1 MKGSLMIDRRQL
13 LSAAAAVGATSTF
26 ALPAQGAV
34 SGAVASLPARGNVLI
49 RNAYVITMVPGA
61 PDLSDGDVLV
71 ENGAIAD
78 VGAGLSAP
86 GATVIDGAGFI
97 VMPGLVDTHWHMWTT
112 LLRNMSGTRPEH
124 GYFPTTTAVGNVYTP
139 RDMYYGTLL
148 SAAEALFS
156 GITTV
161 HDWCH
166 NIITPQHAEEDIRAL
181 QETGIRARFCYGP
194 ARRMPLTEAINT
206 ADLERFHGEWASFS
220 NEGLLTLG
228 LGWRGVQAALRQPD
242 GKFELRPLPEAV
254 YRKEHDA
261 ASRFGIPISVHV
273 NSTTNDRNHVLAIH
287 KAGLLVKDLQII
299 HGIFTSP
306 DEMKLM
312 AAAGAVVSVSPYSEL
327 RIGFGVTKILE
338 YLENGVTLGLSV
350 DTTPLTGNC
359 DMFGIMKVVQN
370 IENGRAE
377 NEFKLQPR
385 RVVELATIEG
395 ARSLGLADRIGSIA
409 KGKRADLIMVN
420 ARDINMGP
428 FTDPYHMLVD
438 SAQPWNVDTVMVDGR
453 IVKRGSRLTAIDTAT
468 LMTEATRV
476 SREVRDRA
484 KWW

>member
-1 MKGSLMIDRRQL
+1 MRNRLSIDRRQFVGG
-13 LSAAAAVGATSTF
+13 AAALGVSAFAV
-26 ALPAQGAV
+26 PAGSAV
-34 SGAVASLPARGNVLI
+34 SPSIGNLPGRGYVVI
-49 RNAYVITMVPGA
+49 RNAYVMSMAPGA
-61 PDLSDGDVLV
+61 ADLANGDVRV
-71 ENGAIAD
+71 ENGEIAE
-78 VGAGLSAP
+78 VGTALAAP
-86 GATVIDGAGFI
+86 GAQVIDGEGFI
-97 VMPGLVDTHWHMWTT
+97 LMPGLVDTHWHMWTT
-112 LLRNMSGTRPEH
+112 LLRNMSGNMPEH

-166 NIITPQHAEEDIRAL
+166 NIITPQHAEEDLRAL
-181 QETGIRARFCYGP
+181 QETGIRGRFCYGP
-194 ARRMPLTEAINT
+194 ARRMPFTEAIDVD
-206 ADLERFHGEWASFS
+206 DLARFARDWKSFS

-228 LGWRGVQAALRQPD
+228 LGWRGVQASFLKPD
-242 GKFELRPLPEAV
+242 GGRELRPLPEAV

-261 ASRFGIPISVHV
+261 ARSLGLPISVHL
-273 NSTTNDRNHVLAIH
+273 NSTVNDRGHVLALQ
-287 KAGLLVKDLQII
+287 KQGLLVKDLQII
-299 HGIFTSP
+299 HGIFSTAE
-306 DEMKLM
+306 EMKAL

-338 YLENGVTLGLSV
+338 YLDNGVTLGLSV

-359 DMFGIMKVVQN
+359 DMFGIMKIVQN

-377 NEFKLQPR
+377 NEFKLPAR

-395 ARSLGLADRIGSIA
+395 ARSLGLADRIGSLA

-438 SAQPWNVDTVMVDGR
+438 SAQAWNVDTVMVDGR
-453 IVKRGSRLTAIDTAT
+453 ILKRNGKLTAIDTSV
-468 LMTEATRV
+468 LMTEASKA

>member
-1 MKGSLMIDRRQL
+1 MTRSLMVDRRRL
-13 LSAAAAVGATSTF
+13 LAAAAATAGAF
-26 ALPAQGAV
+26 ILPAQGAV
-34 SGAVASLPARGNVLI
+34 SGSIASLPARGPVVF

-61 PDLSDGDVLV
+61 PDLLDGDVLV

-78 VGAGLSAP
+78 VGTGLSAA
-86 GATVIDGAGFI
+86 GATVIDSAGFI
-97 VMPGLVDTHWHMWTT
+97 LMPGLVDTHWHMWTT
-112 LLRNMSGTRPEH
+112 LLRNMAGNTPEH
-124 GYFPTTTAVGNVYTP
+124 GYFPTTTAIGNVYTP

-166 NIITPQHAEEDIRAL
+166 NIVTPQHAEEDIRAL

-194 ARRMPLTEAINT
+194 ARRTPLTEAINT
-206 ADLERFHGEWASFS
+206 DDVARFHHEWQSFS

-228 LGWRGVQAALRQPD
+228 LGWRGVQAAFRLPD
-242 GKFELRPLPEAV
+242 NTFETRPLPETV

-261 ASRFGIPISVHV
+261 AMTLGIPISAHL
-273 NSTTNDRNHVLAIH
+273 NSTTNDRNHLLAIH
-287 KAGLLVKDLQII
+287 KLGLLVKDLQII
-299 HGIFTSP
+299 HGIFTSLE
-306 DEMKLM
+306 EMKLM

-327 RIGFGVTKILE
+327 RIGYGITKIRDYLDSGVTA
-338 YLENGVTLGLSV
+338 GLSI

-359 DMFGIMKVVQN
+359 DMFGIMKMVQN

-377 NEFKLQPR
+377 SEFRMPAR

-409 KGKRADLIMVN
+409 KGKRADLILVN
-420 ARDINMGP
+420 TRDINMGP
-428 FTDPYHMLVD
+428 FTDPYYMLID

-453 IVKRGSRLTAIDTAT
+453 ILKRGGKLSAIDTAL
-468 LMTEATRV
+468 LMAEATKA
-476 SREVRDRA
+476 SRDVRDRA

>member
-1 MKGSLMIDRRQL
+1 MKGLPMVDRRQL
-13 LSAAAAVGATSTF
+13 LSAAAAVSASGAF
-26 ALPAQGAV
+26 ALPAPGAA
-34 SGAVASLPARGNVLI
+34 SGAVASLPARDNVLI
-49 RNAYVITMVPGA
+49 RNAYVITMTGA
-61 PDLSDGDVLV
+61 PDLPGGDVLV

-78 VGAGLSAP
+78 VGTGLSAP
-86 GATVIDGAGFI
+86 GATVIDGTGFI
-97 VMPGLVDTHWHMWTT
+97 LMPGLVDTHWHMWTT
-112 LLRNMSGTRPEH
+112 LLRNMSGNTPEH
-124 GYFPTTTAVGNVYTP
+124 GYFPTTTAIGNVYTP

-148 SAAEALFS
+148 SAAEAVFS

-181 QETGIRARFCYGP
+181 QEAGIRARFCYGP

-206 ADLERFHGEWASFS
+206 DDVERFHREWASFS

-228 LGWRGVQAALRQPD
+228 LGWRGVQAPFRLPD
-242 GKFELRPLPEAV
+242 GTFELRPLAETV
-254 YRKEHDA
+254 YRKEHEA
-261 ASRFGIPISVHV
+261 AMKLGIPISVHL
-273 NSTTNDRNHVLAIH
+273 NSTTNDRNHLLAID
-287 KAGLLVKDLQII
+287 KLGLLVKDLQII

-306 DEMKLM
+306 EEMKLM
-312 AAAGAVVSVSPYSEL
+312 AAKGAVVSVSPYSEL

-338 YLENGVTLGLSV
+338 YLDHGVTLGLSV

-359 DMFGIMKVVQN
+359 DMFGIMKIVQN

-377 NEFKLQPR
+377 NEFKLPAR

-409 KGKRADLIMVN
+409 TGKRADLIMVSS
-420 ARDINMGP
+420 RDINMGP
-428 FTDPYHMLVD
+428 FTDPYYMLVD
-438 SAQPWNVDTVMVDGR
+438 SAQAWNVDTVMVDGR
-453 IVKRGSRLTAIDTAT
+453 ILKRSGKLVAIDTAT
-468 LMTEATRV
+468 LMTEATKA

>member
-1 MKGSLMIDRRQL
+1 MNGSLMVDRRQL
-13 LSAAAAVGATSTF
+13 LGAAAVVGATGAL

-49 RNAYVITMVPGA
+49 RNAYVITMAPGVA
-61 PDLSDGDVLV
+61 DMPEGDVLV

-78 VGAGLSAP
+78 VGHGLSAP
-86 GATVIDGAGFI
+86 SATVIDGSGFI
-97 VMPGLVDTHWHMWTT
+97 LMPGLVDTHWHMWTT
-112 LLRNMSGTRPEH
+112 LLRNMSGNKPEH

-194 ARRMPLTEAINT
+194 ARRMPPTEAINT
-206 ADLERFHGEWASFS
+206 DDLERFHRDWASHS

-228 LGWRGVQAALRQPD
+228 LGWRGVQAPARLPD

-254 YRKEHDA
+254 WRKEHEA
-261 ASRFGIPISVHV
+261 ASRLGIPISVHL
-273 NSTTNDRNHVLAIH
+273 NSNTHDRNHVVALQ
-287 KAGLLVKDLQII
+287 KLGLLVKDLQII

-306 DEMKLM
+306 EEMKLM

-338 YLENGVTLGLSV
+338 YLDNGVTLGLSV

-377 NEFKLQPR
+377 NEFKLPAR

-409 KGKRADLIMVN
+409 KGKRADLILVN

-428 FTDPYHMLVD
+428 FTDPYYMLVD

-453 IVKRGSRLTAIDTAT
+453 ILKRGGKLAGIDAGM
-468 LMTEATRV
+468 LMAEATKV

>member
-1 MKGSLMIDRRQL
+1 MRNRLSIDRRQFVGG
-13 LSAAAAVGATSTF
+13 AAALGVSAFAV
-26 ALPAQGAV
+26 PAGSAV
-34 SGAVASLPARGNVLI
+34 SPSIGNLPGRGHVVI
-49 RNAYVITMVPGA
+49 RNAYVMSMAPGA
-61 PDLSDGDVLV
+61 ADLANGDVRV
-71 ENGAIAD
+71 ENGEIAE
-78 VGAGLSAP
+78 VGNALAAP
-86 GATVIDGAGFI
+86 GAQVIDSEGFI
-97 VMPGLVDTHWHMWTT
+97 LMPGLVDTHWHMWTT
-112 LLRNMSGTRPEH
+112 LLRNMSGNMPEH

-166 NIITPQHAEEDIRAL
+166 NIITPQHAEEDLRAL
-181 QETGIRARFCYGP
+181 QETGIRGRFCYGP
-194 ARRMPLTEAINT
+194 ARRMPFTEAIDVD
-206 ADLERFHGEWASFS
+206 DLARFARDWKSFS

-228 LGWRGVQAALRQPD
+228 LGWRGVQASFLKPD
-242 GKFELRPLPEAV
+242 GSRELRPLPEVV

-261 ASRFGIPISVHV
+261 ARSLGLPISVHL
-273 NSTTNDRNHVLAIH
+273 NSTVNDRGHVLALQ
-287 KAGLLVKDLQII
+287 KQGLLVKDLQII
-299 HGIFTSP
+299 HGIFSTAE
-306 DEMKLM
+306 EMKAL

-338 YLENGVTLGLSV
+338 YLDNGVTLGLSV

-359 DMFGIMKVVQN
+359 DMFGIMKIVQN

-377 NEFKLQPR
+377 NEFKLPAR

-395 ARSLGLADRIGSIA
+395 ARSLGLADRIGSIE
-409 KGKRADLIMVN
+409 KGKRADLILVN
-420 ARDINMGP
+420 TRDINMGP
-428 FTDPYHMLVD
+428 FTDPAYMVVD

-453 IVKRGSRLTAIDTAT
+453 ILKRNGKLTAIDTGT
-468 LMTEATRV
+468 LMAEASRA

>member
-1 MKGSLMIDRRQL
+1 MRNRLSIDRRQFVGG
-13 LSAAAAVGATSTF
+13 AAALGVSAFAV
-26 ALPAQGAV
+26 PAGSAV
-34 SGAVASLPARGNVLI
+34 SPSIGNLPGRGHVVI
-49 RNAYVITMVPGA
+49 RNAYVMSMAPGA
-61 PDLSDGDVLV
+61 ADLANGDVRV
-71 ENGAIAD
+71 ENGEIAE
-78 VGAGLSAP
+78 VGTALAAP
-86 GATVIDGAGFI
+86 GAQVIDGEGFI
-97 VMPGLVDTHWHMWTT
+97 LMPGLVDTHWHMWTT
-112 LLRNMSGTRPEH
+112 LLRNMSGNMPEH

-181 QETGIRARFCYGP
+181 QESGIRARFCYGP

-206 ADLERFHGEWASFS
+206 DDLARFHREWASFS

-228 LGWRGVQAALRQPD
+228 LGWRGVQASFLKPD
-242 GKFELRPLPEAV
+242 GGRELRPLPEAV

-261 ASRFGIPISVHV
+261 ARSLGLPISVHL
-273 NSTTNDRNHVLAIH
+273 NSTVNDRGHVLELQ
-287 KAGLLVKDLQII
+287 KQGLLVKDLQTI
-299 HGIFTSP
+299 HGIFSTP
-306 DEMKLM
+306 EEMKAL

-338 YLENGVTLGLSV
+338 YLDNGVTLGLSV

-359 DMFGIMKVVQN
+359 DMFGIMKIVQN

-377 NEFKLQPR
+377 NEFKLPAR

-395 ARSLGLADRIGSIA
+395 ARSLGLADRIGSIEQ
-409 KGKRADLIMVN
+409 GKRADLILVN
-420 ARDINMGP
+420 TRDINMGP
-428 FTDPYHMLVD
+428 FTDPAYMVVD

-453 IVKRGSRLTAIDTAT
+453 ILKRNGKLTAIDTSV
-468 LMTEATRV
+468 LMTEASKA

>member
-1 MKGSLMIDRRQL
+1 MVDRRQL
-13 LSAAAAVGATSTF
+13 LSAVAAAGAAGAF

-34 SGAVASLPARGNVLI
+34 SGAVASLPARGPVLI

-61 PDLSDGDVLV
+61 PDLPAGDVVV
-71 ENGAIAD
+71 ENGVIAD
-78 VGAGLSAP
+78 VGAGLTAP
-86 GATVIDGAGFI
+86 GATVIDGDGFI
-97 VMPGLVDTHWHMWTT
+97 LMPGLVDTHWHMWTT
-112 LLRNMSGTRPEH
+112 LLRNMSGTEPKY

-181 QETGIRARFCYGP
+181 QEAGIRARFCYGP
-194 ARRMPLTEAINT
+194 ARKTQLTEAINIG
-206 ADLERFHGEWASFS
+206 DLERFHRGWASFS

-228 LGWRGVQAALRQPD
+228 LGWRGVQFAFRQPD
-242 GKFELRPLPEAV
+242 GTFQLKPLQEAV
-254 YRKEHDA
+254 WRTEHEA
-261 ASRFGIPISVHV
+261 ASKLGIPISVHV
-273 NSTTNDRNHVLAIH
+273 NSNKNDRNHVEAIH

-299 HGIFTSP
+299 HGIFTTP
-306 DEMKLM
+306 EEMRLM
-312 AAAGAVVSVSPYSEL
+312 AAAGAVVTVSPYSEL
-327 RIGFGVTKILE
+327 RIGYGVTKILE
-338 YLENGVTLGLSV
+338 YLDNGVTLGLSV

-359 DMFGIMKVVQN
+359 DMFGVMKVVQN

-377 NEFKLQPR
+377 NEFKLTPR

-409 KGKRADLIMVN
+409 KGKRADLILVN

-428 FTDPYHMLVD
+428 FTEPYHMLVD

-453 IVKRGSRLTAIDTAT
+453 ILKRSGKLTAIDTKT
-468 LMTEATRV
+468 LMAEAAKA